1 MNEKLQYLKKL
12 EAQIQEAQAVLIEL
26 KADRTKVKQEL
37 QHEEIDRLEEH
48 LANAQIQMKD
58 LTEVTEEAWYDL
70 KDLVEEL
77 LSNLS
82 NSVKKLVKK

>member
-1 MNEKLQYLKKL
+1 MNEKLQYLKRL
-12 EAQIQEAQAVLIEL
+12 EVQIQEAEAILTKL
-26 KADRTKVKQEL
+26 KANRTQVKQEL

-70 KDLVEEL
+70 KDMVEEL